1 MNPIMRTDS
10 QTHCVADAHSTTVV
24 GLGSPIGDD
33 QAGWRLVELLQR
45 RPDVPARL
53 KIIHE
58 ATQLVDELAGC
69 SKLIIVDACRGGM
82 RTGAISRLSWPDPR
96 IRQYHYHSTHSVG
109 LCNALQLAE
118 RLGRMPPSVEI
129 FGIEFGNDKQHDVM
143 TPEVAQA
150 VAELEKSIFTE
161 LCETL
166 DARTVVG

>member
-1 MNPIMRTDS
+1 MNPILRTDS

-24 GLGSPIGDD
+24 GLGSPFGDD
-33 QAGWRLVELLQR
+33 QAGWRLVELLEQ
-45 RPDVPARL
+45 RPDVPAQL

-69 SKLIIVDACRGGM
+69 RKLIVVDACRGGM
-82 RTGAISRLSWPDPR
+82 RSGALSRLSWPDPR
-96 IRQYHYHSTHSVG
+96 IRQYHNHSTHGVG

-118 RLGRMPPSVEI
+118 RLGRIPPSVEI
-129 FGIEFGNDKQHDVM
+129 FGIEIGNDRPHDEM
-143 TPEVAQA
+143 TQEVALA
-150 VAELEKSIFTE
+150 VADLVKTILAE

>member
-1 MNPIMRTDS
+1 MIAIMRTDS
-10 QTHCVADAHSTTVV
+10 QTNCVAEAHSTTIV
-24 GLGSPIGDD
+24 GLGSPFGND

-45 RPDVPARL
+45 RLNVPARL

-69 SKLIIVDACRGGM
+69 RQLIVVDACRSGM
-82 RTGAISRLSWPDPR
+82 RSGALSRLRWPDPR
-96 IRQYHYHSTHSVG
+96 IRQYHNHSTHGVG

-118 RLGRMPPSVEI
+118 RLGRIPPNVEI
-129 FGIEFGNDKQHDVM
+129 FGIEIGNVGPHDEM
-143 TPEVAQA
+143 TQEVAQA
-150 VAELEKSIFTE
+150 VAELAKTIFAE